1 MSSFPACLQFFVIH
15 VKKHMSMYNLSRSI
29 YLYIYIYMLAHHYIY
44 INMYCINESL
54 CHQTSWNKAPDKEEG
69 GKSAPAEKEV
79 AGAWVDGVVLM

>member
-1 MSSFPACLQFFVIH
+1 
-15 VKKHMSMYNLSRSI
+15 
-29 YLYIYIYMLAHHYIY
+29 MLAHHYIY
-44 INMYCINESL
+44 IHMYCINESL